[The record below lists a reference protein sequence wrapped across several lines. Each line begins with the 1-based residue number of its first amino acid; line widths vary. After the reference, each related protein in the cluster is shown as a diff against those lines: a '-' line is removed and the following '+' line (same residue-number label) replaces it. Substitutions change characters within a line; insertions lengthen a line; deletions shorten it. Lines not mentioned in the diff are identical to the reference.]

1 MRLPELCR
9 PAGCKGAPAQA
20 TLPTKFA
27 RRRRKGVTR
36 GRDPD
41 GAIGAFL
48 HELHARYATLEDG
61 EVASYIPE
69 LFKADPNHFGIAIAT
84 TDGKVYTAGDCDV
97 VFTIQSVS
105 KVFMY
110 ALALE
115 TLGREQ
121 LLKHVGVEP
130 TGAAFNA
137 TVFDEE
143 NNRPSNPMVNAGAIG
158 VTATMRGADYA
169 DKHARLLAQHERYA
183 GRKLAID
190 EAVFHSE
197 RETGERNRAIAA
209 LMRQAA
215 MLAGD
220 TDEILDL
227 YFSQCSVL
235 VNCRDLALM
244 AATLANAGVQPL
256 TGEQAL
262 TRDLVPDVLTV
273 MHSCGM
279 YNYAGQWSYE
289 VGIPAKSGVAGSIIG
304 VLPGQMGLAVYSP
317 PLDRVGNSVRGIAA
331 FKDLAERFAL
341 QSFRTPPQSGDAVR
355 RELTGDVVRS
365 KRRRSARELALLAE
379 TGRKIRILEVQGA
392 LFFGSAERVLR
403 RAETL
408 SVECS
413 HLIFDMRRVSIAD
426 RAAEQLFAL
435 SLERPREGVQW
446 LFADIGHLPGLNALA
461 DECAENAVFADVDG
475 ALEWCEG
482 KLIAAGAKPT
492 RLGAHLALAQ
502 IEVFRGLSRADLK
515 LLEGIARPFVYEPG
529 QKILREG
536 DPAHLFFVIAT
547 GGASVRL
554 RLGDGASVRVAS
566 LGPGATLGEMALLD
580 GKPRSADVVAD
591 ERTVCYGFSVE
602 EVRGLEAEAPQ
613 VYSTVLLNIA
623 ADLAERVRAANNEI
637 RALKQ

>member
-1 MRLPELCR
+1 
-9 PAGCKGAPAQA
+9 
-20 TLPTKFA
+20 
-27 RRRRKGVTR
+27 VR
-36 GRDPD
+36 GGKTD

-48 HELHARYATLEDG
+48 HELRERYTTLTDG

-69 LFKADPNHFGIAIAT
+69 LFKADPGHFGVAIAT
-84 TDGKVYTAGDCDV
+84 TDGKIYSAGDCDV
-97 VFTIQSVS
+97 AFTIQSVS

-158 VTATMRGADYA
+158 VTATMKGGDYA
-169 DKHARLLAQHERYA
+169 DKRARMLALHERYA

-190 EAVFHSE
+190 EAVFNSE
-197 RETGERNRAIAA
+197 RATGDRNRTIAA
-209 LMRQAA
+209 LMRQAE
-215 MLAGD
+215 MLEGD
-220 TDEILDL
+220 TDETLDL

-235 VNCRDLALM
+235 VTCRDLALM
-244 AATLANAGVQPL
+244 AATLANGGVQPV
-256 TGEQAL
+256 TGVQAL
-262 TRDLVPDVLTV
+262 PRDLVPDVLTV

-304 VLPGQMGLAVYSP
+304 VIPGQMGLAVYSP

-341 QSFRTPPQSGDAVR
+341 QSFRTPPQSADAMR
-355 RELTGDVVRS
+355 RELSGDAVRS
-365 KRRRSARELALLAE
+365 KRRRSARERGLLAE
-379 TGRKIRILEVQGA
+379 TGKKIRILEVQGA

-403 RAETL
+403 RADAL
-408 SVECS
+408 SVECNY
-413 HLIFDMRRVSIAD
+413 LIFDMRRVSIAD

-435 SLERPREGVQW
+435 SLERPRSDGVRW
-446 LFADIGHLPGLNALA
+446 LFADVGHLPGLNALVDEVTA
-461 DECAENAVFADVDG
+461 DAVFADVDT
-475 ALEWCEG
+475 ALEACEER
-482 KLIAAGAKPT
+482 LIAAGARPT
-492 RLGAHLALAQ
+492 RVGANLALAQ

-529 QKILREG
+529 QTILREG
-536 DPAHLFFVIAT
+536 DPAQLFFVIAT

-554 RLGDGASVRVAS
+554 RLDDGSSVRVAS
-566 LGPGATLGEMALLD
+566 LGPGSTLGEMALLD

-591 ERTVCYGFSVE
+591 ERTVCYGFSVD
-602 EVRGLEAEAPQ
+602 EVRAIEAEAPQ

-623 ADLAERVRAANNEI
+623 ADLAERLRGANNEI